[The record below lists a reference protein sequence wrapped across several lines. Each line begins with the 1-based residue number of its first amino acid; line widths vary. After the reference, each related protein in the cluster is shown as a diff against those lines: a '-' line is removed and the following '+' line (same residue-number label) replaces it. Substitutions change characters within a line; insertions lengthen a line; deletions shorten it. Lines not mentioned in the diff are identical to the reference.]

1 MNNKDNELRAR
12 KDFGVTESK
21 KREYPPLPEKLTTT
35 TVDAHCHLDIE
46 DEDIF
51 MSVEDSLAKAK
62 AVGITGIVQ
71 VGVDVSSSKWAV
83 KTAKEFS
90 QIHATVALHP
100 NEAPV
105 IALEKGESALDE
117 AIAEIAELAKEDV
130 VRAIGETGVDFF
142 RTSEEGRAFQEKSF
156 RAHIQIANKLN
167 KPVMV
172 HDRDAHQDALRIL
185 DDEKAQ
191 QVIFHCFSGDK
202 EFAQELIKRGW
213 YLSFAGTCT
222 FKNAQSLRDALQ
234 VTPLDNVLVET
245 DAPFLTPMPYRGYPN
260 SSYMI
265 PLTLATMAQEM
276 NVDINTVADAT
287 RTNAEKLFGKFE

>member
-71 VGVDVSSSKWAV
+71 VGVDVPSSKWAI
-83 KTAKEFS
+83 KTAQEFS

-130 VRAIGETGVDFF
+130 VKAIGETGVDFY
-142 RTSEEGRAFQEKSF
+142 RTSEEGREFQEKSF

-172 HDRDAHQDALRIL
+172 HDRDAHLDALRIL

-191 QVIFHCFSGDK
+191 QVIFHCYSGDK
-202 EFAQELIKRGW
+202 EFAQELVKRGW

-222 FKNAQSLRDALQ
+222 FKNAQNLREALQ
-234 VTPLDNVLVET
+234 VIPLENVLVET

-265 PLTLATMAQEM
+265 PLTLATMANEM

>member
-71 VGVDVSSSKWAV
+71 VGVDVASSKWAV

-130 VRAIGETGVDFF
+130 VKAIGETGVDFF

-191 QVIFHCFSGDK
+191 QVIFHCYSGNK
-202 EFAQELIKRGW
+202 EFAQELVKRGW

-222 FKNAQSLRDALQ
+222 FKNAQNLREALQ
-234 VTPLDNVLVET
+234 VTPLENVLVET

-265 PLTLATMAQEM
+265 PLTLATMAKEM

>member
-71 VGVDVSSSKWAV
+71 VGVDVPSSRWAV

-105 IALEKGESALDE
+105 IALEKGERALDE

-172 HDRDAHQDALRIL
+172 HDRDAHLDALRIL

-202 EFAQELIKRGW
+202 EFAQELVKRGW

-234 VTPLDNVLVET
+234 VTPLENVLVET

-265 PLTLATMAQEM
+265 PLTLATMAKEM

>member
-71 VGVDVSSSKWAV
+71 VGVDVASSKWAV

-105 IALEKGESALDE
+105 IALDKGESALDE

-172 HDRDAHQDALRIL
+172 HDRDAHLDALRIL

-191 QVIFHCFSGDK
+191 QVIFHCYSGDK
-202 EFAQELIKRGW
+202 EFAQELVKRGW

-222 FKNAQSLRDALQ
+222 FKNANNLREALQ
-234 VTPLDNVLVET
+234 VTPLENVLVET

-265 PLTLATMAQEM
+265 PLTLATMAKEM

>member
-71 VGVDVSSSKWAV
+71 VGVDVPSSRWAV

-100 NEAPV
+100 NDAPV

-172 HDRDAHQDALRIL
+172 HDRDAHLDALRIL

-202 EFAQELIKRGW
+202 AFAQELVKRGW

-234 VTPLDNVLVET
+234 VTPLENVLVET

-265 PLTLATMAQEM
+265 PLTLATMAKEM

>member
-62 AVGITGIVQ
+62 TVGITGIVQ
-71 VGVDVSSSKWAV
+71 VGVDVPSSRWAV

-100 NEAPV
+100 NDAPV

-142 RTSEEGRAFQEKSF
+142 RTSEEGRDFQEKSF

-172 HDRDAHQDALRIL
+172 HDRDAHLDALRIL
-185 DDEKAQ
+185 DDEKAN
-191 QVIFHCFSGDK
+191 QVIFHCYSGDK
-202 EFAQELIKRGW
+202 EFAQELVKRGW

-222 FKNAQSLRDALQ
+222 FKNAQNLRDALQ
-234 VTPLDNVLVET
+234 VTPLENILVET

-260 SSYMI
+260 ASYLI
-265 PLTLATMAQEM
+265 PLTLATMAKEM

>member
-71 VGVDVSSSKWAV
+71 VGVDVPSSKWAV
-83 KTAKEFS
+83 KTAQEFS

-100 NEAPV
+100 NDAPV

-172 HDRDAHQDALRIL
+172 HDRDAHLDALRIL

-202 EFAQELIKRGW
+202 EFAQELVKRGW

-234 VTPLDNVLVET
+234 VTPLENVLVET

-265 PLTLATMAQEM
+265 PLTLATMAKEM

>member
-21 KREYPPLPEKLTTT
+21 KREYPPLPQKLTTT

-71 VGVDVSSSKWAV
+71 VGVDVASSKWAV

-100 NEAPV
+100 NDAPV
-105 IALEKGESALDE
+105 IALEKSESALDE

-130 VRAIGETGVDFF
+130 VKAIGETGVDFF
-142 RTSEEGRAFQEKSF
+142 RTSEAGRDFQEKSF

-172 HDRDAHQDALRIL
+172 HDRDAHLDALRIL

-191 QVIFHCFSGDK
+191 QVIFHCYSGDK
-202 EFAQELIKRGW
+202 EFAKELVKRGW

-222 FKNAQSLRDALQ
+222 FKNAQNLRDSLQ
-234 VTPLDNVLVET
+234 ITPLENVLVET

-260 SSYMI
+260 ASYMI
-265 PLTLATMAQEM
+265 PLTLATMAKEM

>member
-71 VGVDVSSSKWAV
+71 VGVDVPSSKWAV

-142 RTSEEGRAFQEKSF
+142 RTSQEGRAFQEKSF

-172 HDRDAHQDALRIL
+172 HDRDAHLDALRIL

-191 QVIFHCFSGDK
+191 QVIFHCYSGDK
-202 EFAQELIKRGW
+202 EFAQELVKRGW

-222 FKNAQSLRDALQ
+222 FKNAQNLREALQ
-234 VTPLDNVLVET
+234 VTPLENVLVET

>member
-71 VGVDVSSSKWAV
+71 VGVDVPSSKWAI
-83 KTAKEFS
+83 KTAQEFS

-117 AIAEIAELAKEDV
+117 AIAEIAELAKEEV
-130 VRAIGETGVDFF
+130 VKAIGETGVDFY
-142 RTSEEGRAFQEKSF
+142 RTSEEGRDFQEKSF

-172 HDRDAHQDALRIL
+172 HDRDAHLDALRIL

-191 QVIFHCFSGDK
+191 QVIFHCYSGDK
-202 EFAQELIKRGW
+202 EFAQELVKRGW

-222 FKNAQSLRDALQ
+222 FKNAQNLREALQ
-234 VTPLDNVLVET
+234 VTPLENVLVET

-265 PLTLATMAQEM
+265 PLTLATMANEM

>member
-71 VGVDVSSSKWAV
+71 VGVDVPSSKWAI
-83 KTAKEFS
+83 KTAQEFS

-130 VRAIGETGVDFF
+130 VKAIGETGVDFY
-142 RTSEEGRAFQEKSF
+142 RTSEEGRDFQEKSF
-156 RAHIQIANKLN
+156 RAHIKIANKLN

-172 HDRDAHQDALRIL
+172 HDRDAHLDALRIL

-191 QVIFHCFSGDK
+191 QVIFHCYSGDK
-202 EFAQELIKRGW
+202 EFAQELVKRGW

-222 FKNAQSLRDALQ
+222 FKNAQNLREALQ
-234 VTPLDNVLVET
+234 VTPLENVLVET

-265 PLTLATMAQEM
+265 PLTLATMANEM

>member
-71 VGVDVSSSKWAV
+71 VGVDVPSSKWAI
-83 KTAKEFS
+83 KTAQEFS

-130 VRAIGETGVDFF
+130 VKAIGETGVDFY
-142 RTSEEGRAFQEKSF
+142 RTSKEGREFQEKSF

-172 HDRDAHQDALRIL
+172 HDRDAHLDALRIL

-191 QVIFHCFSGDK
+191 QVIFHCYSGDK
-202 EFAQELIKRGW
+202 EFAQELVKRGW

-222 FKNAQSLRDALQ
+222 FKNAQNLREALQ
-234 VTPLDNVLVET
+234 VTPLENVLVET

-265 PLTLATMAQEM
+265 PLTLATMAKEM

>member
-71 VGVDVSSSKWAV
+71 VGVDVPSSRWAV

-100 NEAPV
+100 NDAPV

-172 HDRDAHQDALRIL
+172 HDRDAHLDALRIL

-202 EFAQELIKRGW
+202 EFAQELVKRGW

-234 VTPLDNVLVET
+234 VTPLENVLVET

>member
-51 MSVEDSLAKAK
+51 MSVEDALAKAK

-100 NEAPV
+100 NDAPV

-172 HDRDAHQDALRIL
+172 HDRDAHLDALRIL

-202 EFAQELIKRGW
+202 EFAQELVKRGW

-234 VTPLDNVLVET
+234 VTPLENVLVET

-265 PLTLATMAQEM
+265 PLTLATMAKEM

>member
-12 KDFGVTESK
+12 KEFGVTESK

-71 VGVDVSSSKWAV
+71 VGVDVPSSRWAV

-105 IALEKGESALDE
+105 IALEKGERALDE

-172 HDRDAHQDALRIL
+172 HDRDAHLDALRIL

-202 EFAQELIKRGW
+202 EFAQELVKRGW

-234 VTPLDNVLVET
+234 VTPLENVLVET

-287 RTNAEKLFGKFE
+287 RINAEKLFGKFE

>member
-71 VGVDVSSSKWAV
+71 VGVDVPSSKWAV

-100 NEAPV
+100 NDAPV
-105 IALEKGESALDE
+105 IALEKGERALDE

-172 HDRDAHQDALRIL
+172 HDRDAHLDALRIL

-202 EFAQELIKRGW
+202 EFAQELVKRGW

-234 VTPLDNVLVET
+234 VTPLENVLVET

-265 PLTLATMAQEM
+265 PLTLATMAKEM

>member
-21 KREYPPLPEKLTTT
+21 KREYPPLPGKLTTT

-71 VGVDVSSSKWAV
+71 VGVDVPSSRWAV

-100 NEAPV
+100 NDAPL

-142 RTSEEGRAFQEKSF
+142 RTSEEGRSFQEKSF

-172 HDRDAHQDALRIL
+172 HDRDAHLDALRIL

-202 EFAQELIKRGW
+202 EFAQELVKRGW

-234 VTPLDNVLVET
+234 VTPLENVLVET

>member
-1 MNNKDNELRAR
+1 MNNKDNELRTR

-21 KREYPPLPEKLTTT
+21 KREYPPLPEKLTST

-71 VGVDVSSSKWAV
+71 VGVDVRSSKWAV
-83 KTAKEFS
+83 KTAQEFS

-100 NEAPV
+100 NDAPL
-105 IALEKGESALDE
+105 IALEKGENALDE

-156 RAHIQIANKLN
+156 RAHIRIANKLN

-172 HDRDAHQDALRIL
+172 HDRDAHLDALRIL

-191 QVIFHCFSGDK
+191 QVIFHCYSGDK
-202 EFAQELIKRGW
+202 EFAQELVKRDW

-222 FKNAQSLRDALQ
+222 FKNAQNLRDALK
-234 VTPLDNVLVET
+234 VTPLENVLVET

>member
-71 VGVDVSSSKWAV
+71 VGVDVPSSKWAV

-172 HDRDAHQDALRIL
+172 HDRDAHLDALRIL

-202 EFAQELIKRGW
+202 AFAQELVKRGW

-234 VTPLDNVLVET
+234 VTPLENVLVET

-265 PLTLATMAQEM
+265 PLTLATMAKEM

>member
-100 NEAPV
+100 NDAPV

-130 VRAIGETGVDFF
+130 VKAIGETGVDFY
-142 RTSEEGRAFQEKSF
+142 RTSEEGIEFQEKSF

-172 HDRDAHQDALRIL
+172 HDRDAHLDALRIL

-191 QVIFHCFSGDK
+191 QVIFHCYSGDK
-202 EFAQELIKRGW
+202 EFAQELVKRGW

-222 FKNAQSLRDALQ
+222 FKNAQNLREALQ
-234 VTPLDNVLVET
+234 VTPLENVLVET

-265 PLTLATMAQEM
+265 PLTLATMANEM

>member
-71 VGVDVSSSKWAV
+71 VGVDVPSSKWAV

-172 HDRDAHQDALRIL
+172 HDRDAHLDALRIL

-191 QVIFHCFSGDK
+191 QVIFHCYSGDK
-202 EFAQELIKRGW
+202 EFAQELVKRGW

-234 VTPLDNVLVET
+234 VTPLENVLVET

-265 PLTLATMAQEM
+265 PLTLATMAKEM

>member
-71 VGVDVSSSKWAV
+71 VGVDVPSSKWAV
-83 KTAKEFS
+83 KTAQEFS

-105 IALEKGESALDE
+105 IALEKGENALDE

-156 RAHIQIANKLN
+156 RAHIQIANQLN

-172 HDRDAHQDALRIL
+172 HDRDAHLDALRIL
-185 DDEKAQ
+185 DEEKAQ
-191 QVIFHCFSGDK
+191 QVIFHCYSGDK
-202 EFAQELIKRGW
+202 EFAQELVKRGW

-234 VTPLDNVLVET
+234 VIPLENVLVET

-265 PLTLATMAQEM
+265 PLTLATMALEM

-287 RTNAEKLFGKFE
+287 RSNAEKLFGKFE

>member
-71 VGVDVSSSKWAV
+71 VGVDVASSKWAV

-105 IALEKGESALDE
+105 IALEKGERALDE

-156 RAHIQIANKLN
+156 RAHIQIANNLN

-172 HDRDAHQDALRIL
+172 HDRDAHLDALRIL

-202 EFAQELIKRGW
+202 EFAQELVKRGW

-234 VTPLDNVLVET
+234 VTPLENVLVET

-265 PLTLATMAQEM
+265 PLTLATMAKEM

-287 RTNAEKLFGKFE
+287 RINAEKLFGKFE

>member
-46 DEDIF
+46 DDDIF
-51 MSVEDSLAKAK
+51 MSVEDSLVKAK

-71 VGVDVSSSKWAV
+71 VGVDVPSSKWAV
-83 KTAKEFS
+83 KTAQEFS

-100 NEAPV
+100 NDAPL
-105 IALEKGESALDE
+105 IALEKGENALDE

-142 RTSEEGRAFQEKSF
+142 RTSEEGRDFQEKSF

-172 HDRDAHQDALRIL
+172 HDRDAHLDALRIL

-191 QVIFHCFSGDK
+191 QVIFHCYSGDK
-202 EFAQELIKRGW
+202 EFAQELVKRGW

-222 FKNAQSLRDALQ
+222 FKNAQNLRDALK
-234 VTPLDNVLVET
+234 VTPLENVLVET

>member
-71 VGVDVSSSKWAV
+71 VGVDVPSSKWAI
-83 KTAKEFS
+83 KTAQEFS

-117 AIAEIAELAKEDV
+117 AIAEIAELAKEEV
-130 VRAIGETGVDFF
+130 VKAIGETGVDFY
-142 RTSEEGRAFQEKSF
+142 RTSEEGREFQEKSF

-172 HDRDAHQDALRIL
+172 HDRDAHLDALRIL

-191 QVIFHCFSGDK
+191 QVIFHCYSGDK
-202 EFAQELIKRGW
+202 EFAQELVKRGW

-222 FKNAQSLRDALQ
+222 FKNAQNLREALQ
-234 VTPLDNVLVET
+234 VTPLENVLVET

-265 PLTLATMAQEM
+265 PLTLATMANEM

>member
-71 VGVDVSSSKWAV
+71 VGVDVPSSKWAV
-83 KTAKEFS
+83 KTAIEFS

-100 NEAPV
+100 NDAPL

-142 RTSEEGRAFQEKSF
+142 RTNEEGRAFQEKSF

-172 HDRDAHQDALRIL
+172 HDRDAHYDALRIL
-185 DDEKAQ
+185 DEEKAQ
-191 QVIFHCFSGDK
+191 QVIFHCYSGDK
-202 EFAQELIKRGW
+202 EFAQELVKRGW

-222 FKNAQSLRDALQ
+222 FKNAQNLRDALQ
-234 VTPLDNVLVET
+234 VAPLENVLVET

-265 PLTLATMAQEM
+265 PLTLATMAKEM

>member
-71 VGVDVSSSKWAV
+71 VGVDVPSSRWAV
-83 KTAKEFS
+83 KTAQEFS

-100 NEAPV
+100 NDAPL

-172 HDRDAHQDALRIL
+172 HDRDAHLDALRIL

-202 EFAQELIKRGW
+202 DFAQELVKRGW

-234 VTPLDNVLVET
+234 VTPLENVLVET

>member
-71 VGVDVSSSKWAV
+71 VGVDVPSSRWAV

-105 IALEKGESALDE
+105 IALEKGERALDE

>member
-100 NEAPV
+100 NDAPV
-105 IALEKGESALDE
+105 IALEKGERALDE

-172 HDRDAHQDALRIL
+172 HDRDAHLDALRIL

-202 EFAQELIKRGW
+202 EFAQELVKRGW

-234 VTPLDNVLVET
+234 VTPLENVLVET

-265 PLTLATMAQEM
+265 PLTLATMAKEM

>member
-1 MNNKDNELRAR
+1 
-12 KDFGVTESK
+12 VTESK
-21 KREYPPLPEKLTTT
+21 KREYPPLPEKLATT

-71 VGVDVSSSKWAV
+71 VGVDVPSSRWAV

-105 IALEKGESALDE
+105 IALEKGERALDE

-172 HDRDAHQDALRIL
+172 HDRDAHLDALRIL

-202 EFAQELIKRGW
+202 EFAQELVKRGW

-234 VTPLDNVLVET
+234 VTPLENVLVET

-265 PLTLATMAQEM
+265 PLTLATMAKEM

>member
-71 VGVDVSSSKWAV
+71 VGVDVPSSKWAI
-83 KTAKEFS
+83 KTAQEFS

-100 NEAPV
+100 NDAPV

-130 VRAIGETGVDFF
+130 VKAIGETGVDFY
-142 RTSEEGRAFQEKSF
+142 RTSEEGREFQEKSF

-172 HDRDAHQDALRIL
+172 HDRDAHLDALRIL

-191 QVIFHCFSGDK
+191 QVIFHCYSGDK
-202 EFAQELIKRGW
+202 EFAQELVKRGW

-222 FKNAQSLRDALQ
+222 FKNAQNLREALQ
-234 VTPLDNVLVET
+234 VTPLENVLVET

>member
-71 VGVDVSSSKWAV
+71 VGVDVPSSKWAV

-142 RTSEEGRAFQEKSF
+142 RTSQEGRAFQEKSF

-172 HDRDAHQDALRIL
+172 HDRDAHLDALRIL
-185 DDEKAQ
+185 DEEKAQ

-202 EFAQELIKRGW
+202 EFAQELVKRGW

-234 VTPLDNVLVET
+234 VTPLENVLVET

>member
-71 VGVDVSSSKWAV
+71 VGVDVPSSRWAV

-172 HDRDAHQDALRIL
+172 HDRDAHLDALRIL

-191 QVIFHCFSGDK
+191 QVIFHCYSGDK
-202 EFAQELIKRGW
+202 EFAQELVKRGW
-213 YLSFAGTCT
+213 YLSFSGTCT

-234 VTPLDNVLVET
+234 VTPLENVLVET

-265 PLTLATMAQEM
+265 PLTLATMAKEM
-276 NVDINTVADAT
+276 NVDIRTVADAT

>member
-71 VGVDVSSSKWAV
+71 VGVDVASSKWAV

-130 VRAIGETGVDFF
+130 VKAIGETGVDFF
-142 RTSEEGRAFQEKSF
+142 RTSEEGRSFQEKSF

-172 HDRDAHQDALRIL
+172 HDRDAHLDALRIL

-191 QVIFHCFSGDK
+191 QVIFHCYSGDK
-202 EFAQELIKRGW
+202 EFAQELVKRGW

-222 FKNAQSLRDALQ
+222 FKNAQNLRDALQ
-234 VTPLDNVLVET
+234 VTPLENVLVET

-265 PLTLATMAQEM
+265 PLTLATMAKEM

>member
-71 VGVDVSSSKWAV
+71 VGVDIPSSKWAV

-105 IALEKGESALDE
+105 IALEKGESALGE

-172 HDRDAHQDALRIL
+172 HDRDAHLDALRIL

-202 EFAQELIKRGW
+202 EFAQELVKRGW

-234 VTPLDNVLVET
+234 VTPLENVLVET

-265 PLTLATMAQEM
+265 PLTLATMAKEM

>member
-71 VGVDVSSSKWAV
+71 VGVDVPSSKWAV

-105 IALEKGESALDE
+105 IALEKGERALDE

-172 HDRDAHQDALRIL
+172 HDRDAHLDALRIL
-185 DDEKAQ
+185 DDETAQ

-202 EFAQELIKRGW
+202 EFAQELVKRGW
-213 YLSFAGTCT
+213 YLSYAGTCT

-234 VTPLDNVLVET
+234 VTPLENVLVET

-265 PLTLATMAQEM
+265 PLTLATMAKEM

>member
-1 MNNKDNELRAR
+1 
-12 KDFGVTESK
+12 VTESK

-71 VGVDVSSSKWAV
+71 VGVDVPSSRWAV

-100 NEAPV
+100 NDAPL

-172 HDRDAHQDALRIL
+172 HDRDAHLDALRIL

-202 EFAQELIKRGW
+202 EFAQELVKRGW

-234 VTPLDNVLVET
+234 VTPLENVLVET

-265 PLTLATMAQEM
+265 PLTLATMAKEM

>member
-71 VGVDVSSSKWAV
+71 VGVDVPSSKWAI
-83 KTAKEFS
+83 KTAQEFS

-130 VRAIGETGVDFF
+130 VKAIGETGVDFY
-142 RTSEEGRAFQEKSF
+142 RTSEEGREFQEKSF

-172 HDRDAHQDALRIL
+172 HDRDAHLDALRIL

-191 QVIFHCFSGDK
+191 QVIFHCYSGDK
-202 EFAQELIKRGW
+202 EFAQELVKRGW

-222 FKNAQSLRDALQ
+222 FKNAQNLREALQ
-234 VTPLDNVLVET
+234 VTPLENVLVET

-265 PLTLATMAQEM
+265 PLTLATMANEM

>member
-1 MNNKDNELRAR
+1 MNSKDNELRAR
-12 KDFGVTESK
+12 KGFGVTESK

-71 VGVDVSSSKWAV
+71 VGVDVPSSRWAV

-100 NEAPV
+100 NDAPV

-172 HDRDAHQDALRIL
+172 HDRDAHLDALRIL

-202 EFAQELIKRGW
+202 EFAQELVKRGW

-234 VTPLDNVLVET
+234 VTPLENVLVET

-265 PLTLATMAQEM
+265 PLTLATMAKEM

-287 RTNAEKLFGKFE
+287 RANAEKLFGKFE

>member
-71 VGVDVSSSKWAV
+71 VGVDVPSSRWAV
-83 KTAKEFS
+83 KTAQEFS

-100 NEAPV
+100 NDAPL

-172 HDRDAHQDALRIL
+172 HDRDAHLDALRIL

-202 EFAQELIKRGW
+202 EFAQELVKRGW

-222 FKNAQSLRDALQ
+222 FKNAQNLRDALQ
-234 VTPLDNVLVET
+234 VTPLENVLVET

-265 PLTLATMAQEM
+265 PLTLATMAKEM

-287 RTNAEKLFGKFE
+287 RSNAEKLFGKFE